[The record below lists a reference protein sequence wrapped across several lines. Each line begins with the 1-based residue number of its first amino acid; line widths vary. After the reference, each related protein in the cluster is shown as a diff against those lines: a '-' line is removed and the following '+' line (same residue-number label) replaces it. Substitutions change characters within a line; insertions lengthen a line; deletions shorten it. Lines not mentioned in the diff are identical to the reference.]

1 MGKASDAL
9 PEASE
14 LAAIYLADDDMTI
27 ERLASRFGISYNAI
41 RPTLNEGLALL
52 GTNAAEVR
60 ADRRDR
66 RGEHRP
72 RHFVR
77 ADRCNNCDLL
87 LTNGRCQYCQPEP
100 GRLDYITFM
109 STTFYEGL

>member
-41 RPTLNEGLALL
+41 RPTLNEGLAIL

-60 ADRRDR
+60 VARRERRD
-66 RGEHRP
+66 EHRP
-72 RHFVR
+72 RMFCNF
-77 ADRCNNCDLL
+77 DRCDHCEMLL
-87 LTNGRCQYCQPEP
+87 VNGRCPYCQPEP
-100 GRLDYITFM
+100 GKVDYITFM
-109 STTFYEGL
+109 CTTFYEGL